1 MSVKK
6 FYVGKYALLP
16 CFFTDRTNT
25 TIFEKLSRKKIRG
38 EVAQRGVKSK
48 CSSTFDCT
56 GPKNTETSNSKTM
69 RGEEG
74 SARTKIRNTFPQNL
88 LREKNSG
95 TKYNLV
101 ALISGPFS

>member
-6 FYVGKYALLP
+6 SYVGKYALLP

-56 GPKNTETSNSKTM
+56 GPKITETSKSKTM

-74 SARTKIRNTFPQNL
+74 SSQDKNTGHIPTKIIE
-88 LREKNSG
+88 REK
-95 TKYNLV
+95 LWDQV
-101 ALISGPFS
+101 